1 MKRTHE
7 QLKAELMTQ
16 AERAIEQ
23 LIGWSDDTPQPTLA
37 QIEDIVLKLHK
48 QLSEQ
53 MAQTVLAEQ
62 AATTQSVPGPSCPT
76 CGREMRY
83 KGDKAHPVESRIG
96 TIKVQR
102 SYYCCSYCRKGLF
115 PLDKQLQLWDER
127 WSEWVIK
134 QAV

>member
-1 MKRTHE
+1 MKRTRE
-7 QLKAELMTQ
+7 QMKASLMAQ
-16 AERAIEQ
+16 AEQAIEQ

-37 QIEDIVLKLHK
+37 QIEEVVLKLRR

-62 AATTQSVPGPSCPT
+62 EASTQSVPGPPCPE

-83 KGDKAHPVESRIG
+83 KGNKAHPVESRIG

-102 SYYCCSYCRKGLF
+102 SYYYCSYCRKGLF
-115 PLDKQLQLWDER
+115 PPG
-127 WSEWVIK
+127 
-134 QAV
+134 